1 MPRSDWS
8 SLTPVGIT
16 RSRAVSA
23 VVERVVWR
31 RRLKQQGV
39 RKATNGQQE
48 PWRYGSLDGDFYFK
62 AANPVD
68 NSKAQ
73 QELVERAVQESI
85 KRSNEKSALERAEL
99 QRTIKAEQD
108 EALRRAN

>member
-1 MPRSDWS
+1 MRYKRIFMTLLSELNGS
-8 SLTPVGIT
+8 EGIEIEQML
-16 RSRAVSA
+16 R
-23 VVERVVWR
+23 RV
-31 RRLKQQGV
+31 QQGV